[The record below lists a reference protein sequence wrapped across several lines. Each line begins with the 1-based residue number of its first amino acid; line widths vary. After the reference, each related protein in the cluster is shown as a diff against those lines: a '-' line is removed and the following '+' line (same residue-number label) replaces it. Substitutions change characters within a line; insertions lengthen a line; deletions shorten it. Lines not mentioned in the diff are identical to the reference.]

1 MINPCGHE
9 GGARNAPQS
18 FRPHLCCKK
27 TALDV
32 VILQHHNLRTA
43 VSTQGRPVMPHP
55 RSLGER
61 SHSGSGLVPP
71 DLLREPDHQVWVIA
85 AVVIGCSRALAL
97 TLDGLHA
104 SR

>member
-1 MINPCGHE
+1 M
-9 GGARNAPQS
+9 
-18 FRPHLCCKK
+18 
-27 TALDV
+27 
-32 VILQHHNLRTA
+32 
-43 VSTQGRPVMPHP
+43 
-55 RSLGER
+55 
-61 SHSGSGLVPP
+61 VPP